1 MITQELLKKYFLY
14 LDGELLRNFNS
25 GGEKSGN
32 CSGWIN
38 TVNGNKKYI
47 RLSICKK
54 HIYLH
59 QAIFIYHHGYLPK
72 YIDHVNGNS
81 LDNRIENLRE
91 ANQSLNIANSILS
104 KANTSGYKGVVWRK
118 DTNKWAAQITK
129 NRKNYSLG
137 SFENIEDA
145 ANAYKIAS
153 KNMFGEFARPEASNR
168 VIDRGTQ

>member
-14 LDGELLRNFNS
+14 NDGNLLRNFNC
-25 GGEKSGN
+25 GGEKVGS

-38 TVNGNKKYI
+38 TVNNGKKYI

-72 YIDHVNGNS
+72 YIDHINGNS
-81 LDNRIENLRE
+81 LDNKIENLRE
-91 ANQSLNIANSILS
+91 ANQSLNIANSLLS
-104 KANTSGYKGVVWRK
+104 KSNTSGYKGVTWRK
-118 DTNKWAAQITK
+118 DTNKWMAQITK
-129 NRKNYSLG
+129 NKKHHNLG
-137 SFENIEDA
+137 CFENIEDA

-168 VIDRGTQ
+168 NVDRTTK